1 MNQRHHGDA
10 QRQLVLQQHPVAAL
24 QCREHTAR
32 FAVAVAGPHTNE
44 AERLQVLM
52 ASEPPWFLGMMWSTS
67 RARWFSW
74 VPQHPQRPRAHR

>member
-10 QRQLVLQQHPVAAL
+10 QRQLVLQQHPAAAL
-24 QCREHTAR
+24 QRTEHTAR
-32 FAVAVAGPHTNE
+32 FAVVVAGPHTNE

-67 RARWFSW
+67 RARWCSW